1 MKPKSREFKS
11 CFISAPFGADLGTL
25 TRVLDRAGIH
35 WEWAKSN
42 LDLSDRL
49 PGDLRKIIRSV
60 DFVLGVLLGGP
71 AISNTMF
78 EVGLAVGA
86 GKPVLLIVA
95 DESNVPS
102 DLAGFPFV
110 QASLTDDKAIELHLD
125 LLFRSSRHGPRYPV
139 SGQSRT
145 ASAVSPQAF
154 GLRSNVLHDLQPAN
168 PLEAELVSLIEQA
181 GGRTLFHPRP
191 EGATRKFAP
200 DLLFWLPASDAEL
213 LNPAVVEVKGYPIT
227 PQQLVHAEEQLLRF
241 LQQTG
246 VRTGLII
253 VRGLGQEPRVDFR
266 GSPLLNV
273 FRLDFERFRDLLRTG
288 QLPNHLRQERNRAA
302 HGLR

>member
-1 MKPKSREFKS
+1 MKPKKREFKS

-25 TRVLDRAGIH
+25 TRVLDRAGIQ

-42 LDLSDRL
+42 LDLSDL
-49 PGDLRKIIRSV
+49 PGDLRTIIRSV

-71 AISNTMF
+71 ANGNTMF

-86 GKPVLLIVA
+86 GKPVLLIGA

-110 QASLTDDKAIELHLD
+110 QASLNDDKAIELHLD
-125 LLFRSSRHGPRYPV
+125 LLIRSSLHGPRYPV
-139 SGQSRT
+139 TGQSRT
-145 ASAVSPQAF
+145 GSAALPQAF
-154 GLRSNVLHDLQPAN
+154 GLRSSVLHDLKPAG

-181 GGRTLFHPRP
+181 GGRTLLHPRP
-191 EGATRKFAP
+191 EGEPRKFAP
-200 DLLFWLPASDAEL
+200 DLLFWLPSSDAEL
-213 LNPAVVEVKGYPIT
+213 LNPAVVEVKGSPIT
-227 PQQLVHAEEQLLRF
+227 QQQLADAEEQLLRF

-253 VRGLGQEPRVDFR
+253 APGLGQEPQVDFR

-273 FRLDFERFRDLLRTG
+273 FRMNFETFRDLLTTG